1 MLGLIILVGFLQSW
15 SMALSILCLCLISA
29 VMTMG
34 ANIQWGY
41 AGLINFG
48 IMGYTALGGLAAV
61 LVSVPPVREAWQ
73 VGGFNM
79 ILCAFLIV
87 LMVFSIRFIMKKY
100 NYIASARRTLKIESE
115 SISAIGKQLNQSFIN
130 LCENVISTKGK
141 SVIMGVGKS
150 GHIAQKISAT
160 LTSTGTPSIFIHPT
174 EAAHG
179 DMGLIGK
186 KDIVL
191 LISNSGETDEIINIL
206 PSLKRHAK
214 EISSLT
220 SNNNSTIAKS
230 ADIKIELKSEKEAC
244 PLDLAPTS
252 STTNALAF
260 GDALAIALLEAKG
273 FTKNDFASSH
283 PAGKLGKKLITQVQ
297 DIMHKGSSVP
307 KVSPNTVLDKALIE
321 ITKKNL
327 GITLVI
333 DKAKVVGIFT
343 DGDLRRCINKK
354 IDIQKTK
361 IKEVMTKSYKTIK
374 SNALAVD
381 AALVMEKNKILTL
394 IVVENKKHVGVISM
408 HDLIEARIL

>member
-1 MLGLIILVGFLQSW
+1 
-15 SMALSILCLCLISA
+15 
-29 VMTMG
+29 
-34 ANIQWGY
+34 
-41 AGLINFG
+41 
-48 IMGYTALGGLAAV
+48 
-61 LVSVPPVREAWQ
+61 
-73 VGGFNM
+73 
-79 ILCAFLIV
+79 
-87 LMVFSIRFIMKKY
+87 MKKY
-100 NYIASARRTLKIESE
+100 NYIGSAKRTLKIESE
-115 SISAIGKQLNQSFIN
+115 SILAIAKQLNKSFTT
-130 LCENVISTKGK
+130 LCENVLYCKGK
-141 SVIMGVGKS
+141 FVIMGVGKS

-160 LTSTGTPSIFIHPT
+160 LSSTGTPSIFIHPT

-179 DMGLIGK
+179 DIGLIDK

-214 EISSLT
+214 EIASLT
-220 SNNNSTIAKS
+220 SNNKSSIAKS
-230 ADIKIELKSEKEAC
+230 ADIKIELKSMKEAC

-297 DIMHKGSSVP
+297 DLMHRGNSVP
-307 KVSPNTVLDKALIE
+307 KVSPNTILDKALLE

-333 DKAKVVGIFT
+333 DKSKVIGIFT
-343 DGDLRRCINKK
+343 DGDLRRCINNK

-374 SNALAVD
+374 PNALAVD
-381 AALVMEKNKILTL
+381 AAKIMEKNKIFTL
-394 IVVENKKHVGVISM
+394 VVTEKQKHVGVISM

>member
-1 MLGLIILVGFLQSW
+1 
-15 SMALSILCLCLISA
+15 
-29 VMTMG
+29 
-34 ANIQWGY
+34 
-41 AGLINFG
+41 
-48 IMGYTALGGLAAV
+48 
-61 LVSVPPVREAWQ
+61 
-73 VGGFNM
+73 
-79 ILCAFLIV
+79 
-87 LMVFSIRFIMKKY
+87 MKKY

-115 SISAIGKQLNQSFIN
+115 SISAIGKQLNQSFAN
-130 LCENVISTKGK
+130 LCENVISSKGK
-141 SVIMGVGKS
+141 FVIMGVGKS

-230 ADIKIELKSEKEAC
+230 ADIKIELKSKKEAC

-307 KVSPNTVLDKALIE
+307 KVTPNTVLDKALIE

-333 DKAKVVGIFT
+333 DKTKVVGIFT

-381 AALVMEKNKILTL
+381 AAQVMEKNKILTL